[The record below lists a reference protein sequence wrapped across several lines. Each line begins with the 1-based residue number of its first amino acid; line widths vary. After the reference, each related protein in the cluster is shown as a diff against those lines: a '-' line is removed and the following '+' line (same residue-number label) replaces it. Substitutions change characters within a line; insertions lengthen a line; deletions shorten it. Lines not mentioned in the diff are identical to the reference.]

1 MGNMILALPTVSDRA
16 AIAAGSAAATMEA
29 ANLQAVQPGDRWRA
43 TDLSNAWLQI
53 DLGAAAAVRMIWLGY
68 TNASVDALWRVRA
81 ANTLADL
88 TGSPAYDS
96 GWIPHRVGDTTD
108 WGRTHAFLW
117 LPAALTHPHWR
128 IDIDDGD
135 NPDGWYE
142 AGRLYLADPWQPSR
156 NRRYGAGD
164 GYADDSGAERA
175 RGGQTYVAE
184 GGHWREGSFTLGF
197 MDREEM
203 QANAARIDRLAGT
216 RRDLL
221 IVYDP
226 DDPARL
232 MDECFYARLTEL
244 RPLLLPHHRLYEK
257 SYAFAEWELP

>member
-16 AIAAGSAAATMEA
+16 AITAGSAAATMEA
-29 ANLQAVQPGDRWRA
+29 ANLQSVQPGDRWRA

-68 TNASVDALWRVRA
+68 TNASASALWRVRA

-96 GWIPHRVGDTTD
+96 GWIAHRVGNTAD
-108 WGRTHAFLW
+108 WERTHAFLW
-117 LPAALTHPHWR
+117 LTVAIAHPHWR
-128 IDIDDGD
+128 IDIDDED

-156 NRRYGAGD
+156 NRRYGAAD
-164 GYADDSGAERA
+164 GYADDSSAERA

-184 GGHWREGSFTLGF
+184 GGQWREGSFTLGF

-203 QANAARIDRLAGT
+203 QANAARIDRLVGT

-226 DDPARL
+226 DDTGRL